1 MFPVKVEIIAAIA
14 TAGLGVSG
22 TAWIG
27 YLQAN
32 SEARESIVRLS
43 TVAESISEQLG
54 HMRIEMKKDREIVR
68 EMMVDHNARLRVLES
83 LR

>member
-1 MFPVKVEIIAAIA
+1 MKVEFIAALAA
-14 TAGLGVSG
+14 TGLGVSG

-32 SEARESIVRLS
+32 SEARESIVVLS
-43 TVAESISEQLG
+43 TVAEAISEQLG
-54 HMRIEMKKDREIVR
+54 HMRTEMKKDREVVR

-83 LR
+83 QR

>member
-1 MFPVKVEIIAAIA
+1 MRIEIIAAVA

-22 TAWIG
+22 SAFIG

-32 SEARESIVRLS
+32 NEARESIVRLS
-43 TVAESISEQLG
+43 TAAEAISKQVGL
-54 HMRIEMKKDREIVR
+54 MREEMKSDREAVI

-83 LR
+83 RR

>member
-1 MFPVKVEIIAAIA
+1 MRVEIVAALAA
-14 TAGLGVSG
+14 TGLGVSG

-27 YLQAN
+27 YLQSN
-32 SEARESIVRLS
+32 GEARESIVRLS

-54 HMRIEMKKDREIVR
+54 HMRIEMKKDREVVR

>member
-1 MFPVKVEIIAAIA
+1 MRVEIVAALAA
-14 TAGLGVSG
+14 TGLGVSG
-22 TAWIG
+22 TAWMG

-32 SEARESIVRLS
+32 SDARESIVRLS

-54 HMRIEMKKDREIVR
+54 HMREEMKRDRQVVR

-83 LR
+83 QR

>member
-1 MFPVKVEIIAAIA
+1 MRVEIVAALAA
-14 TAGLGVSG
+14 TGLGVSG

-32 SEARESIVRLS
+32 GEARESIIRLS
-43 TVAESISEQLG
+43 TAAESISKQVGL
-54 HMRIEMKKDREIVR
+54 MREEMKSDREAVI

-83 LR
+83 RR

>member
-1 MFPVKVEIIAAIA
+1 VKVEIIAAIA

-32 SEARESIVRLS
+32 SEARESVVRLS
-43 TVAESISEQLG
+43 TVAESINEQLG
-54 HMRIEMKKDREIVR
+54 HMRTEMKKDREVVR

-83 LR
+83 QR

>member
-1 MFPVKVEIIAAIA
+1 MRVEIVAALAA
-14 TAGLGVSG
+14 TGLGVSG

-32 SEARESIVRLS
+32 GEARESIIRLS
-43 TVAESISEQLG
+43 TAAESISKQVGL
-54 HMRIEMKKDREIVR
+54 MREEMKSDREAVI

-83 LR
+83 QR

>member
-1 MFPVKVEIIAAIA
+1 MRIEIVAALVA
-14 TAGLGVSG
+14 TGLGIGG

-43 TVAESISEQLG
+43 TVAEAISEQLG
-54 HMRIEMKKDREIVR
+54 HMREEMKRDRQVVR

-83 LR
+83 RR

>member
-1 MFPVKVEIIAAIA
+1 VRVEIVAALAA
-14 TAGLGVSG
+14 TGLGVSG
-22 TAWIG
+22 TAWMG

-32 SEARESIVRLS
+32 SDARESIVRLS

-54 HMRIEMKKDREIVR
+54 HMREEMKRDRQVVR

-83 LR
+83 QR

>member
-1 MFPVKVEIIAAIA
+1 MRVEIVAALAA
-14 TAGLGVSG
+14 TGLGVSS

-27 YLQAN
+27 YLQSN
-32 SEARESIVRLS
+32 GESRESIVRLS

-54 HMRIEMKKDREIVR
+54 HMRIEMKKDREVVR

-83 LR
+83 RR

>member
-1 MFPVKVEIIAAIA
+1 MRIEIVAALVA
-14 TAGLGVSG
+14 TSFGIGG

-43 TVAESISEQLG
+43 TAAESISKQVGL
-54 HMRIEMKKDREIVR
+54 MREELKEDRQKLNDL
-68 EMMVDHNARLRVLES
+68 MVDVNARLRVLES
-83 LR
+83 QR